1 MIVLVLMLLLLLI
14 VRLKPPSLPLTPP
27 IPPLPPLLPLLG
39 EPYLN
44 RLLNVQQEVKKFMLD
59 KRSWITLVSCFKSID
74 DEDDVK
80 IAKKRLID
88 IIPTEKITY
97 RSFGDR

>member
-1 MIVLVLMLLLLLI
+1 
-14 VRLKPPSLPLTPP
+14 
-27 IPPLPPLLPLLG
+27 
-39 EPYLN
+39 
-44 RLLNVQQEVKKFMLD
+44 MLD
-59 KRSWITLVSCFKSID
+59 KRSWISLVSCFKSID